1 MAMTSLAGSV
11 CRINE
16 ILNGSVYLLNGMLM
30 VLQYPIKILR
40 QELMA
45 EINGLYGFHWILMAN

>member
-1 MAMTSLAGSV
+1 
-11 CRINE
+11 
-16 ILNGSVYLLNGMLM
+16 M

-45 EINGLYGFHWILMAN
+45 EIKGFYHINGILKAN